1 MSTETASQFT
11 CLRKELGQTV
21 QEFLKKSD
29 ENIETNRNNES
40 EQMKSL
46 AEIRNSLS
54 RLYVLANSMSRE
66 NRILS
71 RLYFKSMYSRED
83 TIADAESGTF
93 AWILE
98 NGDDKPS
105 HSVRA
110 MSHSSEDAAS
120 ESESSSHR
128 EEEVNY
134 ELEGTNVGPADSGQ
148 ENNESSHEEDGL
160 SHKSPES
167 SHGKERRAG
176 SESKESIHR
185 DEDETSNYDDHSSD
199 RMATV
204 DTSDGDDAA
213 SVAYSRDRWEISEPE
228 KKMREF
234 TRDAFLTWLKSGS
247 QIYHISGKAG
257 SGKSTL
263 MKFLSQHS
271 RVREELKSWAD
282 GRKLVLASFFFWN
295 SGDKLQMSLEGLYR
309 ALLFETLK
317 QYPELI
323 PEIFPDQWN
332 SLRSEDTGLETT
344 TFRFHELKAAF
355 KNLIGQRAFE
365 KHRIC
370 LFIDGLDEYEGDSVE
385 HWKLAENLQSWASS
399 EDIKICVSSRPY
411 TEFLNTFSNDPKLR
425 IHLHELTRGDISRFA
440 HAMFE
445 QDRNFDRIK
454 DTYLDLVRDIVS
466 MADGVFLWARLV
478 VRSLLSGVGHRD
490 SALALQQKLNAV
502 PRGLDELFDK
512 LLGAID
518 PGDRKRSDKLLLIA
532 TLNHDRNPLNAL
544 AYSWLEDLEDPN
556 FPFTSPVQ
564 GYSDEEIKKRHHD
577 LPPQLD
583 SLSKG
588 LLEIS
593 HASEHPGDL
602 YFARKVGFFHRTVR
616 DYLQE
621 DSRQSQMKSRVPGF
635 DTNKA
640 LCRLFLAEAKFARS
654 KASLD
659 GSSSLYRAFFNTMSW
674 LGDMTAAGNEMP
686 ANFVEEFGRV
696 IDTYKQLRRVV
707 WGRQMD
713 IPNNWID
720 FSRDDVSYLHWAA
733 YYNQRQYIR
742 QKVSQDPT
750 LIKGANGLSLLVAAA
765 LAADHELTTFM
776 LQAGASPNE
785 LTEIRVKGGTDPE
798 EEKTVTTVTTATTW
812 MIFLLSF
819 AADVL
824 EKHVQFESASLVLEQ
839 FLKFGVDSD
848 VFFLV
853 HPKDSVPTD
862 DQLLLISLQQLVRL
876 SQPSNFESIQKL
888 LLAETKRPFWSKPT
902 SLISRLTPWLGSSN
916 SVPSKYKPFEFKE
929 LGKEQYKLHSVCC
942 RGSRLRGNFYVGVY

>member
-1 MSTETASQFT
+1 
-11 CLRKELGQTV
+11 
-21 QEFLKKSD
+21 
-29 ENIETNRNNES
+29 
-40 EQMKSL
+40 
-46 AEIRNSLS
+46 
-54 RLYVLANSMSRE
+54 
-66 NRILS
+66 
-71 RLYFKSMYSRED
+71 
-83 TIADAESGTF
+83 
-93 AWILE
+93 
-98 NGDDKPS
+98 
-105 HSVRA
+105 
-110 MSHSSEDAAS
+110 
-120 ESESSSHR
+120 
-128 EEEVNY
+128 
-134 ELEGTNVGPADSGQ
+134 
-148 ENNESSHEEDGL
+148 
-160 SHKSPES
+160 
-167 SHGKERRAG
+167 
-176 SESKESIHR
+176 
-185 DEDETSNYDDHSSD
+185 
-199 RMATV
+199 
-204 DTSDGDDAA
+204 
-213 SVAYSRDRWEISEPE
+213 
-228 KKMREF
+228 
-234 TRDAFLTWLKSGS
+234 
-247 QIYHISGKAG
+247 
-257 SGKSTL
+257 
-263 MKFLSQHS
+263 
-271 RVREELKSWAD
+271 
-282 GRKLVLASFFFWN
+282 LASFFFWN

-317 QYPELI
+317 QCPELI

-332 SLRSEDTGLETT
+332 RPRSEETGLETT
-344 TFRFHELKAAF
+344 PFRFHELKAAF

-399 EDIKICVSSRPY
+399 EDIKICVSSRPH
-411 TEFLNTFSNDPKLR
+411 TEFLNTFSNDPKLQ

-478 VRSLLSGVGHRD
+478 VRSLLGGVGHRD
-490 SALALQQKLNAV
+490 STLALQQKLNAV

-532 TLNHDRNPLNAL
+532 TLDHNRNPLNAL

-593 HASEHPGDL
+593 HASDPSEDL
-602 YFARKVGFFHRTVR
+602 YFACKVEFFHRTVR

-640 LCRLFLAEAKFARS
+640 LCRLFLAEVKFARTS

-659 GSSSLYRAFFNTMSW
+659 ADYSSLSLAFFDTMMW
-674 LGDMTAAGNEMP
+674 LRHMTATGNEMP
-686 ANFVEEFGRV
+686 VKFVEEFGRV
-696 IDTYKQLRRVV
+696 IDAYKQLSYSIPETNDGRVA
-707 WGRQMD
+707 WGDQVDMPRNRINLSQDD
-713 IPNNWID
+713 I
-720 FSRDDVSYLHWAA
+720 SYFHCAA
-733 YYNQRQYIR
+733 FYHQRQYIR

-750 LIKGANGLSLLVAAA
+750 LIKGANGLSILLSAAIGN
-765 LAADHELTTFM
+765 DDKLTTFM

-785 LTEIRVKGGTDPE
+785 LTEIRLMGGTDPE
-798 EEKTVTTVTTATTW
+798 EETTVTTVTTVTTATTW

-819 AADVL
+819 AADIL
-824 EKHVQFESASLVLEQ
+824 QKYSRAELASLVLEQ
-839 FLKFGVDSD
+839 FLKFGVDSE

-853 HPKDSVPTD
+853 HRTNSVPTD
-862 DQLLLISLQQLVRL
+862 DQLLLISLQQLIRL
-876 SQPSNFESIQKL
+876 SQPSNFESIQTL
-888 LLAETKRPFWSKPT
+888 LLTGTKRSFWGTPT

-929 LGKEQYKLHSVCC
+929 LGEEQYKLHSVCC
-942 RGSRLRGNFYVGVY
+942 KNSQLQNNFYVRIY